1 MSSGITLTAA
11 TRQNLLSLQ
20 GTADLLSS
28 TQNRLSTGKKVN
40 SALDSPVNFFT
51 AQSLNNRSK
60 DLGGLLDGISN
71 GIQTIQA
78 ANQGITSIQK
88 LVDSAK
94 STANQALA
102 TKSTATGGSATAA
115 TFTAAVSLT
124 SALPTGSGGTGAAAD
139 GTHDFSGSHNASF
152 TITDSNSQTTTVTL
166 DAAHFGS
173 TVTDL
178 KKVSAQDILTQVN
191 AQLIAGGG
199 GGAQA
204 TASLTAD
211 GKLSFASTA
220 TGADSKLVVTGVDAT
235 GLTGDTNIGFGV
247 SGAYATAA
255 TAYGIDATDGSAKA
269 KATGTAV
276 AALASGGAG
285 VAAANSGISIQLG
298 DGSVKAIAFT
308 GTAPL
313 EGTDLRDQINAS
325 IQADVG
331 LKGKL
336 VASFDTATNQLS
348 IRTTASGADQKVTV
362 KGTGSVNI
370 GFGST
375 TVDKPVTATGTG
387 STSANGTNARSALA
401 QQFND
406 LLTQI
411 TQQAQDSSY
420 NGVNLLYRNGTDTKE
435 NTLHISFNEKD
446 TSSLD
451 IKGAKLDSTG
461 LGIQTVT
468 GGFSSDED
476 IKAALTQLTNAS
488 ATLRTQSST
497 FGSNL
502 TVVQNRQD
510 FSKQLTNILDTGA
523 ANLTN
528 ADLNEEAA
536 NSQALSTRQSI
547 GISALSL
554 ANTAQQG
561 ILQLLR

>member
-51 AQSLNNRSK
+51 SQALSNRSS

-71 GIQTIQA
+71 GVQTIQA

-102 TKSTATGGSATAA
+102 TKSTAVGGSAAAA
-115 TFTAAVSLT
+115 TFTTAVSLT
-124 SALPTGSGGTGAAAD
+124 SSLGIGEGGTGAAED
-139 GTHDFSGSHNASF
+139 GTHDFSGTHSSVF
-152 TITDSNSQTTTVTL
+152 TITDGNDQTTTVTL
-166 DAAHFGS
+166 DAAAFGS
-173 TVTDL
+173 SVDDL
-178 KKVSAQDILTQVN
+178 KKVSAGDILTQIN
-191 AQLIAGGG
+191 SQLTAASG

-204 TASLTAD
+204 KAALTED
-211 GKLSFASTA
+211 GKLSFTSTA
-220 TGADSKLVVTGVDAT
+220 TGADAKLTIEGTD
-235 GLTGDTNIGFGV
+235 GDTDIGFKA
-247 SGAYATAA
+247 SSSTYITAA
-255 TAYGIDATDGSAKA
+255 TSYGIDATDGSAKA

-276 AALASGGAG
+276 SALSDANAG
-285 VAAANSGISIQLG
+285 VVGTSAGLTVQLG
-298 DGSVKAIAFT
+298 DGAVKALSFT
-308 GTAPL
+308 GAT
-313 EGTDLRDQINAS
+313 GVKGDDFVDQINEQ

-336 VASFDTATNQLS
+336 VASFNDTTGQIS

-362 KGTGSVNI
+362 KSTGSVDI
-370 GFGST
+370 GFGTASNGVPST
-375 TVDKPVTATGTG
+375 GVSATGTS
-387 STSANGTNARSALA
+387 STSANGTNARGALA
-401 QQFND
+401 KQFNE

-411 TQQAQDSSY
+411 SQQAQDSSY
-420 NGVNLLYRNGTDTKE
+420 NGVNLLYRSGSDEKE
-435 NTLHISFNEKD
+435 NTLHLSFNEKD

-451 IKGAKLDSTG
+451 IKGVKFDAKG
-461 LGIQTVT
+461 LGITDVT
-468 GGFSSDED
+468 GGFSSDDD

-488 ATLRTQSST
+488 ATLRTQAST

-510 FSKQLTNILDTGA
+510 FSKNLINILDTGS

>member
-124 SALPTGSGGTGAAAD
+124 SALATNSGGTGAAAD
-139 GTHDFSGSHNASF
+139 GTHDFSGSHNSSF
-152 TITDSNSQTTTVTL
+152 TITDSNNQATTVTL

-191 AQLIAGGG
+191 AQLTAAGGA
-199 GGAQA
+199 GAQA
-204 TASLTAD
+204 TASLTTD
-211 GKLSFASTA
+211 GKLSFASTG
-220 TGADSKLVVTGVDAT
+220 TGSDASLTVIGVDGT
-235 GLTGDTNIGFGV
+235 GLTGDTDVGFGL
-247 SGAYATAA
+247 SGAYNATA
-255 TAYGIDATDGSAKA
+255 TSFGIDATDGSAKA
-269 KATGTAV
+269 KATGTANT
-276 AALASGGAG
+276 ALLTAGAG
-285 VAAANSGISIQLG
+285 VDGTNSSLKIQLG
-298 DGSVKAIAFT
+298 DGPEKTLTFT
-308 GTAPL
+308 GATGVKGAAFV
-313 EGTDLRDQINAS
+313 TQINQQ

-336 VASFDTATNQLS
+336 VASFDTTSGQLS
-348 IRTTASGADQKVTV
+348 IRTTASGADQKLTVT
-362 KGTGSVNI
+362 GTGTVNI

-387 STSANGTNARSALA
+387 STSANGTNARTALA

-420 NGVNLLYRNGTDTKE
+420 NGVNLLYRTGTDPKE

-446 TSSLD
+446 SSSLD
-451 IKGAKLDSTG
+451 IKGAKLDATG

-468 GGFSSDED
+468 GGFSSDDD

-488 ATLRTQSST
+488 STLRTQSST